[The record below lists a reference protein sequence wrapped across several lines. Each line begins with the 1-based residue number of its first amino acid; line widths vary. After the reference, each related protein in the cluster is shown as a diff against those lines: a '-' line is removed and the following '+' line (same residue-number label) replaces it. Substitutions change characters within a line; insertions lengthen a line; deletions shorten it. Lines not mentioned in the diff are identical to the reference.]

1 MTGLKVV
8 KGEEAAIRIRKPEKE
23 KKSYANR
30 CFFPPQYQNGLS
42 FRMNPARAG

>member
-23 KKSYANR
+23 KNNMRIAASSPHNIKIICHSE
-30 CFFPPQYQNGLS
+30 
-42 FRMNPARAG
+42 